1 MKRFTLVIAV
11 LSFLI
16 CTNTVMA
23 QNWTDNLPQ
32 EKLQQGNLTFYE
44 IQKAFNDYWR
54 PFNIDNGYYT
64 NAQGEKVKATGWK
77 QFKRWEYYWQP
88 RIVKETGQFPKTSAS
103 EEREKFLADNPGG
116 LNSLYGN
123 FTSLGPTSSPGGYAG
138 LGRINCVGFVA
149 GDNNTIYVGSPSGGI
164 WKTSDGGTN
173 WTPIGDYNPVLGVSD
188 IVAYRPVASPDVI
201 YIATGDRDGGSLQ
214 SLGGGN
220 VNDNN
225 SVGVRKSTDGGATW
239 NSTGLTWWP
248 GDLITVNRL
257 LLSPTNNAILYAAT
271 SDGLYKTTNAGP
283 NWTKISTTVFIDMEF
298 KPGAPSTIYGSTKGG
313 DIYRSTDDGATWTE
327 TLSTDNARTE
337 LAVSANNSA
346 IVYAIVSNNS
356 YGLAGIY
363 KSTNSGASF
372 SMVFSGATTNMLNG
386 SCGTTTGGGQAQYD
400 LCIAADPTNAN
411 IVFIGGINTW
421 KSTNGGTAWTLSNH
435 WASSYG
441 CGVPIVHADKHC
453 LAFQN
458 GTSTLFEGND
468 GGVYKTVN
476 NGVAWT
482 YIGSGIA
489 TSQIYRLGV
498 AQTVANENIIGLQDN
513 GTKAFLSGA
522 WSDVLG
528 GDGMDCAIDYTN
540 ANTMYGESQSGALER
555 STNHG
560 AAWTAITSGLSGT
573 PAWVAPFTIDPNVN
587 TTVYFGYQDVFKSTN
602 QGTAWTKISS
612 FAGASLTSLT
622 VAPSNSAYI
631 YAATRDTL
639 YRTTNGG
646 TSWTNITGTIPTGS
660 SDITFLCVKNN
671 DPNTVWVT
679 LGGYYS
685 NNHVYQTINGGTTW
699 TNISAGLPGIPAM
712 CVVQN
717 KQNTTNVELYV
728 ATDLGIWAKVG
739 AADWTSFTNGLPYVV
754 VTELEIYYNATPA
767 NSRIRAATYGRGLWQ
782 SDLLTANSPL
792 PPVANFVASNLS
804 PAVGSQVN
812 FSDLS
817 TNTPTSWSWSFS
829 PATVTYLNGTTA
841 TSQNPQ
847 VKFTATGSYS
857 VTLTATNASGSDP
870 ETKTNYINAT
880 NCTVSSFPW
889 NEGFENGGVIP
900 VCWTQEQVNSSGINW
915 TFITGNGGSAHPA
928 AAHGGT
934 YNACLRDETGADNK
948 TKLITPALNL
958 TTVCNPQLTF
968 WHTQELWDPDQDVL
982 TVFYKT
988 SAGGAWIQLATY
1000 TSNYAA
1006 WTLETLSLPNKTG
1019 DYYIAFEGN
1028 AKYGWGVCVDDV
1040 QVGSGKIA
1048 AFPWNEGFENGGA
1061 IPDCWSQEQVNSS
1074 GLNWIF
1080 RSGSLSLN
1088 PNAAHTGTNNACLYD
1103 VTPADHKAR
1112 LITPAIN
1119 LTSVTTPQ
1127 LKFWH
1132 TQPYWD
1138 PDQDQLTVFYK
1149 TSAGGSWTQL
1159 ASYTSGISAWQQE
1172 TLNLPG
1178 KTGDYY
1184 IAFEGNAKYG
1194 YGICIDDVQV
1204 SDGLIPVN
1212 FNAQNV
1218 TILNLSTVCY
1228 NAQQTITLAGG
1239 GTSFTV
1245 QNGGSTTLIAGQK
1258 IVFYPG
1264 SKVLSGGYLH
1274 GYIAPTGP
1282 WCQVPVVAANTPV
1295 VTGMNPGDTDLAV
1308 EQEFYKIYPNPTSGA
1323 FMLELSEGE
1332 GNSAGKVEIYAMKG
1346 EKILNYQFAGGNKH
1360 EFTLEGKPV
1369 GIYFVRIIYGDQTGV
1384 AKIIKE

>member
-11 LSFLI
+11 LFFLI
-16 CTNTVMA
+16 CTKTLMA

-54 PFNIDNGYYT
+54 PFNVDNGYYT

-77 QFKRWEYYWQP
+77 QFKRWEWYWDK
-88 RIVKETGQFPKTSAS
+88 RINLETGEFPKTTAS
-103 EEREKFLADNPGG
+103 EELAKHLKENPETDSPSGTW
-116 LNSLYGN
+116 
-123 FTSLGPTSSPGGYAG
+123 TSLGPSTSPGGYAG
-138 LGRINCVGFVA
+138 LGRVNCAGFIQ
-149 GDNNTIYVGSPSGGI
+149 GDNNTIYVGSASGGI
-164 WKTSDGGTN
+164 WKTSNGGTT
-173 WTPIGDYNPVLGVSD
+173 WTPLGDQNAVLGVSD
-188 IVAYRPVASPDVI
+188 IVAYRPVGSPDVI
-201 YIATGDRDGGSLQ
+201 YIATGDKDGGSMW
-214 SLGGGN
+214 SLNGGQYS
-220 VNDNN
+220 DNN
-225 SVGVRKSTDGGATW
+225 SVGVLKSTDGGTTW
-239 NSTGLTWWP
+239 NTTGMSWTASQYR
-248 GDLITVNRL
+248 IIYRL
-257 LLSPTNNAILYAAT
+257 LMHPTNNSILYAAT
-271 SDGLYKTTNAGP
+271 SLGLFKTTNGGTT
-283 NWTKISTTVFIDMEF
+283 WTELSGILEFRDMEF
-298 KPGAPSTIYGSTKGG
+298 NPSNPAIIYGSTKNG
-313 DIYRSTDDGATWTE
+313 DIYRSIDNGTTWTQ
-327 TLSTDNARTE
+327 TLSTADLRTE
-337 LAVSANNSA
+337 LAVSANNAA
-346 IVYAIVSNNS
+346 IVYAVVAASSN
-356 YGLAGIY
+356 GLAGIY
-363 KSTNSGASF
+363 KSTDSGATF
-372 SMVFSGATTNMLNG
+372 SMVFSGATTNLLNNG
-386 SCGTTTGGGQAQYD
+386 CGTTTPGGQAGYD
-400 LCIAADPTNAN
+400 LCIAADPANAN
-411 IVFIGGINTW
+411 ILFVGGVNTW
-421 KSTNGGTAWTLSNH
+421 KSANGGTAWTLSSH
-435 WASSYG
+435 WAGG
-441 CGVPIVHADKHC
+441 CGLQAVHADKHF
-453 LAFQN
+453 LGYQN

-468 GGVYKTVN
+468 GGIYKTTN
-476 NGVAWT
+476 SGTNWT
-482 YIGSGIA
+482 FIGSGLAI
-489 TSQIYRLGV
+489 SQIYRLGV
-498 AQTVANENIIGLQDN
+498 AQTVSNENILGLQDN
-513 GTKAFLSGA
+513 GTKGFLSGS
-522 WSDVLG
+522 WSDLFG

-540 ANTMYGESQSGALER
+540 HNTMYGESQNGALQR
-555 STNHG
+555 STDHG
-560 AAWTAITSGLSGT
+560 ANWSSITSGLTGD
-573 PAWVAPFTIDPNVN
+573 PYWVAPFTIDPSVN
-587 TTVYFGYQDVFKSTN
+587 TTVYAGYQDVFKSTN
-602 QGTAWTKISS
+602 QGTTWTKISTWN
-612 FAGASLTSLT
+612 GANIQTIT
-622 VAPSNSAYI
+622 VAPSNSNYI
-631 YAATRDTL
+631 YAATASSL
-639 YRTTNGG
+639 FLTTNGG
-646 TSWTNITGTIPTGS
+646 TSWTNITGTLPAANS
-660 SDITFLCVKNN
+660 ITSVSVKNN
-671 DPNTVWVT
+671 DPNTAWVS
-679 LGGYYS
+679 LGGYS
-685 NNHVYQTINGGTTW
+685 ADRVHQTTNGGSTW
-699 TNISAGLPGIPAM
+699 TSISAGLPLLPVM
-712 CVVQN
+712 CVIQN
-717 KQNTTNVELYV
+717 KQNTGQVELY
-728 ATDLGIWAKVG
+728 AGTDVGVYVKVG
-739 AADWTSFTNGLPYVV
+739 AANWTMFSAGLPNVV
-754 VTELEIYYNATPA
+754 VTELEIYYNATP
-767 NSRIRAATYGRGLWQ
+767 SSRRIRAATYGRGLWQ
-782 SDLLTANSPL
+782 SDLYSAGSL
-792 PPVANFVASNLS
+792 PPVANFVASNTT
-804 PAVGSQVN
+804 PFINAQVN

-870 ETKTNYINAT
+870 ETKTNYINVT

-900 VCWTQEQVNSSGINW
+900 TCWTQQQVNSSGLNW
-915 TFITGNGGSAHPA
+915 TFITGDGGSGHPA

-968 WHTQELWDPDQDVL
+968 WHTQELWDPDQDIL

-1006 WTLETLSLPNKTG
+1006 WTLETISLPNKTG

-1080 RSGSLSLN
+1080 RSGSLSIN
-1088 PNAAHTGTNNACLYD
+1088 PNAAHTGTFNACLYD
-1103 VTPADHKAR
+1103 ETPADHKTR

-1132 TQPYWD
+1132 TQPFWD
-1138 PDQDQLTVFYK
+1138 PDQDQLKVFYK
-1149 TSAGGSWTQL
+1149 TSAGGAWTQL

-1204 SDGLIPVN
+1204 SDGNIPVN

-1218 TILNLSTVCY
+1218 VIAPTSSVCY

-1245 QNGGSTTLIAGQK
+1245 QNGGSINLIAGK
-1258 IVFYPG
+1258 NIVFYPG

-1282 WCQVPVVAANTPV
+1282 WCQVPVVTANTPA
-1295 VTGMNPGDTDLAV
+1295 VTGINPGDTDMAV
-1308 EQEFYKIYPNPTSGA
+1308 EQEFYKIYPNPTTGA

-1332 GNSAGKVEIYAMKG
+1332 GNSAGKVEIYGMKG
-1346 EKILNYQFAGGNKH
+1346 EKILNYQFTGGNKH

-1369 GIYFVRIIYGDQTGV
+1369 GIYFVRIIYGDQSGV